1 MFVRVEHDVC
11 TIRHIIRI
19 HGHALQVVSPVHKN
33 ANLSIVRIPQVKV
46 GHDTTKFDDAI
57 LGGTTF
63 IAVTNLHPTGIN
75 AGRVFPLIPRRTSVS
90 RMIVAYRLD
99 DVQVLVSITLLNVRN
114 GDNRRDSPFLRV
126 VYLRD
131 ADTIAVIALGL
142 QNE

>member
-1 MFVRVEHDVC
+1 M
-11 TIRHIIRI
+11 
-19 HGHALQVVSPVHKN
+19 SPVHKD
-33 ANLSIVRIPQVKV
+33 ANLSIVRIPQVEVCHTTAKV
-46 GHDTTKFDDAI
+46 NNAI
-57 LGGTTF
+57 LGGATF
-63 IAVTNLHPTGIN
+63 VAIANLHPTGIN
-75 AGRVFPLIPRRTSVS
+75 AGRIFPLIPRRTSVS